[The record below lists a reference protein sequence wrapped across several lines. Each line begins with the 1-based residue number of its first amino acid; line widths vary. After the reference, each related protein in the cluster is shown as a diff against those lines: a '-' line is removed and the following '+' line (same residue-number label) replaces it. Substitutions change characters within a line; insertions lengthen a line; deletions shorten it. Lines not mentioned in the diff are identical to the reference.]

1 MEYSSPVTNKQ
12 MTINFV
18 QAGITSAYLFNA
30 IISNMNLST
39 NTLEPCVIE
48 NESIELVWNDTIGIT
63 VNITTGGQTTIYE
76 GDTFYIYYATSP
88 FSIIGGYVLA
98 TGSFTLKDGSTITA
112 R

>member
-48 NESIELVWNDTIGIT
+48 NESIELV
-63 VNITTGGQTTIYE
+63 
-76 GDTFYIYYATSP
+76 
-88 FSIIGGYVLA
+88 
-98 TGSFTLKDGSTITA
+98 
-112 R
+112 